1 MDSMSIIGLERQW
14 IVGAKS
20 IKMTG
25 SCLLLKK
32 KKAIDNK
39 MW

>member
-1 MDSMSIIGLERQW
+1 MDSMSIIGLEKQW

-20 IKMTG
+20 IKMA
-25 SCLLLKK
+25 SSYLLFKK

-39 MW
+39 IL